1 MPVTDSSIHSKS
13 NINMYKIDYINNK
26 KILTSNLITSAGA
39 FFTTRESVVTPNVM
53 KEITQKCE
61 ENLKDIALFLR
72 IDVTDIIS
80 PIQTHSSNISVAEK
94 GKTYENT
101 DALVTDCPDIA
112 LLLNFA
118 DCTPVILY
126 DEKRNIGA
134 IAHAGWRGTAASIV
148 PKTIKFMKNNFNSSP
163 CDMKALIG
171 PSISLKNYQ
180 VGEEV
185 YRKVSKTMEKK
196 YNDYFFFDT
205 NTEKYNLDLKTV
217 NFHQLVEAGLD
228 KKRIDKCNYCTYD
241 SNDIFFSYRKE
252 NGYTA
257 RHSAILKLDNT
268 KN

>member
-1 MPVTDSSIHSKS
+1 MPVTDFLIPSKN

-26 KILTSNLITSAGA
+26 KILKSNLITSANA

-53 KEITQKCE
+53 KELTPKCK

-80 PIQTHSSNISVAEK
+80 PVQTHSSNISVAQK
-94 GKTYENT
+94 GKNYENT
-101 DALVTDCPDIA
+101 DALITDCPDIA

-148 PKTIKFMKNNFNSSP
+148 PKTITFMKKNFNSSP
-163 CDMKALIG
+163 YDIKALIG

-185 YRKVSKTMEKK
+185 YQKVSETMEKK

-228 KKRIDKCNYCTYD
+228 KQRIDKCNYCTYD

-257 RHSAILKLDNT
+257 RHSAILKLDNL